1 MGSDEIALTAFEHPN
16 VVLVFLQASPNLFHN
31 SKVAVIVD

>member
-1 MGSDEIALTAFEHPN
+1 MGSDEIASTAFEHPN
-16 VVLVFLQASPNLFHN
+16 VVLVFLQTSPNLFRN